1 MLFNGKKFAERLL
14 NLIYA
19 SGKCLSEIPDA
30 IGVNR
35 NVFFYFLIDKEVPD
49 FQTIVKL
56 AEFFNC
62 SVDFLLGLSASNDEK
77 KYCACIPFSI
87 RYRLLLSRYGVTKY
101 KIHKEVGIP
110 EDVQRD
116 WQTGQREPSVETAIR
131 LAHYFDLALDEML
144 GRI

>member
-19 SGKCLSEIPDA
+19 SGKCPSEIPDA

-35 NVFFYFLIDKEVPD
+35 NVFFYFLIDKAVPD
-49 FQTIVKL
+49 FQTIVRI

-62 SVDFLLGLSASNDEK
+62 SVDFLLGLNPFNNEK
-77 KYCACIPFSI
+77 KYYACIPFSI
-87 RYRLLLSRYGVTKY
+87 RYRLLLSRYGVSKY
-101 KIHKEVGIP
+101 KIQKDVGIP
-110 EDVQRD
+110 ETVQRD

-131 LAHYFDLALDEML
+131 LARYFDLALDEML
-144 GRI
+144 GRL